1 MGTPYAG
8 VHGIGLVARDEIRG
22 RDSPLTNRTSDVPR
36 PLRRSTWRGA
46 PARER
51 GEQGVPAGSQ
61 RSDRSSAASHPAP
74 CQSVRPRSR
83 SIRSRKPSKYVHS
96 SAATSLAARGRP
108 GPAFTI
114 SCCWR
119 EASHAS
125 RAAAILFP
133 SDMAV
138 SLGFCRYSP
147 CLRMCHRM
155 ARPQGCVDHAVC
167 LQPQTA
173 RQPLRCFFLCF
184 VVQEDLRLPDSGT
197 YAGVHG
203 IGLVAR
209 DEIRGRDSPLT
220 NRTSDVPRAA
230 SSIYLERRT
239 VGPAR

>member
-1 MGTPYAG
+1 VILDREPNCSLRVGAYWSVYEFTDQSAG
-8 VHGIGLVARDEIRG
+8 LEAVPPGRG
-22 RDSPLTNRTSDVPR
+22 STRICWHAIFICRGPLWYDK
-36 PLRRSTWRGA
+36 PLKQ
-46 PARER
+46 REFL
-51 GEQGVPAGSQ
+51 
-61 RSDRSSAASHPAP
+61 
-74 CQSVRPRSR
+74 SR
-83 SIRSRKPSKYVHS
+83 Q
-96 SAATSLAARGRP
+96 
-108 GPAFTI
+108 
-114 SCCWR
+114 
-119 EASHAS
+119 
-125 RAAAILFP
+125 AAIRQVTSTSSVNFP
-133 SDMAV
+133 RDMAV